1 MSNQVSIEKIG
12 AIEHVDPHAILRGQ
26 IVCTT
31 TFRTDDRWQLWFI
44 SDGRIF
50 PMQIVDLS
58 EGAYFGDG
66 AAAPH
71 DLRLQAL
78 DLIAQHACFGET
90 AKPFMG
96 IWDDLYNIAAS
107 VAKLDLVMAHQSEVY
122 GQAGRMV
129 VTEVEYLAVQCRSI
143 FDYLQKI
150 IKALWSKVRYK
161 EDGSSPKKTLP
172 DSFREMVIGGDNK
185 PRTTAEIE
193 ERFMIPQAL
202 ALVYA
207 RHAPFFANLR
217 TMRDAIVHK
226 GGPTPVIFATEKG
239 AYIEAT
245 LWPFSAMTTWQPDE
259 FEPNNLVPLKPALGA
274 MVYLTLL
281 AAEELISTYALVVD
295 LGRPL
300 CPNHALFLRAS
311 SGKALADLLTNA
323 DKRHAP
329 LPSDELLTTTQK
341 RE

>member
-1 MSNQVSIEKIG
+1 MVRQRW
-12 AIEHVDPHAILRGQ
+12 AHFPHADRGSLRG
-26 IVCTT
+26 
-31 TFRTDDRWQLWFI
+31 RL
-44 SDGRIF
+44 
-50 PMQIVDLS
+50 
-58 EGAYFGDG
+58 
-66 AAAPH
+66 
-71 DLRLQAL
+71 LRG
-78 DLIAQHACFGET
+78 HTET
-90 AKPFMG
+90 VKPFMG

-107 VAKLDLVMAHQSEVY
+107 VAKLDLVMEHQSEVSD
-122 GQAGRMV
+122 QARRMV

-150 IKALWSKVRYK
+150 IKALWSKVRSK

-172 DSFREMVIGGDNK
+172 DSFREMVIGGDHK
-185 PRTTAEIE
+185 PRTPAEIG
-193 ERFMIPQAL
+193 ERFMIPKAL
-202 ALVYA
+202 AFVYA

-226 GGPTPVIFATEKG
+226 GSPTPTIFTTKKG
-239 AYIEAT
+239 AYIEPT

-259 FEPNNLVPLKPALGA
+259 VEPNNLVPLKPALGA

-281 AAEELISTYALVVD
+281 AAEELINTYALIVD

-311 SGKALADLLTNA
+311 SGKALADLLTDA
-323 DKRHAP
+323 DRRYVP
-329 LPSDELLTTTQK
+329 PTSDEGLTTVLV